1 MQTGSQSAFARHLG
15 VSKQMVSKHK
25 AAGLLVM
32 VNGQVDFAASQAAI
46 QAAQHGSYTHQPA
59 PEVPETLPEES
70 GEVQTAQ
77 GRITYAEANAREKL
91 AKAEMAEMERD
102 LMRNKLV
109 NAEEAARFA
118 ADLGAMFR
126 NALEILPD
134 RIASELVPV
143 DDPETIRAILV
154 EAHQNILRDIAQR
167 IEKGFS
173 N

>member
-1 MQTGSQSAFARHLG
+1 MQTGSQSAFAKHLG

-32 VNGQVDFAASQAAI
+32 VNGQVDFFASKAAI
-46 QAAQHGSYTHQPA
+46 EASKHGSYTHQPA
-59 PEVPETLPEES
+59 PETLPEES

-102 LMRNKLV
+102 LMRKKLV

-143 DDPETIRAILV
+143 DDPEVIRAILV
-154 EAHQNILRDIAQR
+154 EAHENILRDVAQR
-167 IEKGFS
+167 IEKGVS
-173 N
+173 